1 MNVIELDQPVS
12 DVLYF
17 VPFIPPLVSSSVNL
31 LPLYIMYGGRISP
44 MALPAAITV
53 EVADLL
59 AVIQTESCLALPNT
73 LGGIWSRVSPVSP
86 TFQMPVGLFSNPAEF
101 NTFSRFS

>member
-1 MNVIELDQPVS
+1 MNVIELAQPVS

-17 VPFIPPLVSSSVNL
+17 VPLIPPLVSSSVNL
-31 LPLYIMYGGRISP
+31 LPLYIMYGGSISP

-53 EVADLL
+53 VVADLL
-59 AVIQTESCLALPNT
+59 AVIQTGSCLAFPNT
-73 LGGIWSRVSPVSP
+73 LGGVWSRVKPVSS
-86 TFQMPVGLFSNPAEF
+86 TFQMPVRLFSNPAEF